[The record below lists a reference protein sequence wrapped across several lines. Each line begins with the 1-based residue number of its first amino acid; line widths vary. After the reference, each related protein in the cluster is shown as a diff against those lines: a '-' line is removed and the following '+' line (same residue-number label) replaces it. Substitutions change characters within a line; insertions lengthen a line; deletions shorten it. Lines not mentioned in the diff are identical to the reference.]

1 MAVDN
6 SSPPGSWKSEMER
19 MPWRY
24 SNEVQAEKALATIRA
39 QGLVLEANA
48 LALELKRLKNEIE
61 SLKNG
66 TNSPR

>member
-1 MAVDN
+1 MSVDN
-6 SSPPGSWKSEMER
+6 DSPPGSWKSEMDR

-24 SNEVQAEKALATIRA
+24 STEVQAERALAAIRA

-48 LALELKRLKNEIE
+48 LALEIKRLQNEIE

-66 TNSPR
+66 TNAPR